1 MADINK
7 IRQVV
12 AALIDAFDSTISPND
27 IIEAFLDELDAYE
40 QLDSYFM
47 ADINK
52 IRQVVAALIDAFDS
66 TSSPNDIIEA
76 FLDEL
81 DAYEQLIQTY
91 HQK

>member
-1 MADINK
+1 
-7 IRQVV
+7 V
-12 AALIDAFDSTISPND
+12 
-27 IIEAFLDELDAYE
+27 FLP
-40 QLDSYFM
+40 LDSYFM
-47 ADINK
+47 ADVNK

-76 FLDEL
+76 FEDEL

>member
-1 MADINK
+1 MVRKARLPI
-7 IRQVV
+7 
-12 AALIDAFDSTISPND
+12 L
-27 IIEAFLDELDAYE
+27 FLP
-40 QLDSYFM
+40 LDSYFM

-76 FLDEL
+76 FEDEL

>member
-1 MADINK
+1 MAD
-7 IRQVV
+7 V
-12 AALIDAFDSTISPND
+12 A
-27 IIEAFLDELDAYE
+27 
-40 QLDSYFM
+40 
-47 ADINK
+47 K

-76 FLDEL
+76 FEDEL

>member
-1 MADINK
+1 MV
-7 IRQVV
+7 R
-12 AALIDAFDSTISPND
+12 
-27 IIEAFLDELDAYE
+27 EAWLPILFLP
-40 QLDSYFM
+40 LDSYFM

-76 FLDEL
+76 FEDEL